1 MKTIDKTTGTSF
13 HGVTV
18 TASVNQLKQIL
29 GEPTIVDNN
38 GEYKVNYEWCIAN
51 YNGEPASIYD
61 WKYYRP
67 LTDDEMVDWHIGAHS
82 HQTSAET
89 AYQLEELLS

>member
-61 WKYYRP
+61 WKYFF
-67 LTDDEMVDWHIGAHS
+67 VDINDKESLKIVIAGFVTIYCYILVRIS
-82 HQTSAET
+82 
-89 AYQLEELLS
+89 